1 MDVCPC
7 SIAKIYSTM
16 GVQKAGNMNLIQIE
30 NNGVFCAVM
39 ESDNTVITHAQS
51 AIDLLISVKLE

>member
-1 MDVCPC
+1 MQH
-7 SIAKIYSTM
+7 SKIYSTM